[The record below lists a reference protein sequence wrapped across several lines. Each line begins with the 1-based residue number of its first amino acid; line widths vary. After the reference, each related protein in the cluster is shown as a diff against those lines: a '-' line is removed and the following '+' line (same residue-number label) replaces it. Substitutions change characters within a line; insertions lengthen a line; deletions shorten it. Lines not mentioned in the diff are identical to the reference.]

1 MHVLLPHNH
10 AKKEGA
16 KRFTLFNNHNGSL
29 LRRQPR
35 AHNCATPKT
44 SEKPLEHAKFAKCQQ
59 FWAKQSSLFNGLP
72 DFEALLGVIH
82 SSTAGVVQQ
91 LEPPK
96 MQNVNISGK
105 KPSLLNVLPDVDA
118 LLGAIDSSTTG
129 VVQQLDPLKMQNV
142 TVLEEQ
148 NSLFDVLPDV
158 EALLGV
164 IHSSTASV
172 VQQLDPLC

>member
-1 MHVLLPHNH
+1 
-10 AKKEGA
+10 
-16 KRFTLFNNHNGSL
+16 
-29 LRRQPR
+29 
-35 AHNCATPKT
+35 
-44 SEKPLEHAKFAKCQQ
+44 
-59 FWAKQSSLFNGLP
+59 
-72 DFEALLGVIH
+72 
-82 SSTAGVVQQ
+82 
-91 LEPPK
+91 